1 MNNTFPFAENFTIK
15 PSEDVKVIKWCRKL
29 LLFHQNLTPEKMD
42 VELSVDGKLWW
53 CKDLQTSRVIYSI
66 KVFNN
71 DYKNKIRSLERQL
84 TSSTAQYQ
92 QNTNGS

>member
-1 MNNTFPFAENFTIK
+1 MM
-15 PSEDVKVIKWCRKL
+15 RKL
-29 LLFHQNLTPEKMD
+29 LLFHRNVTPEKMD
-42 VELSVDGKLWW
+42 VELSFDGKLSW

-66 KVFNN
+66 KVFNK